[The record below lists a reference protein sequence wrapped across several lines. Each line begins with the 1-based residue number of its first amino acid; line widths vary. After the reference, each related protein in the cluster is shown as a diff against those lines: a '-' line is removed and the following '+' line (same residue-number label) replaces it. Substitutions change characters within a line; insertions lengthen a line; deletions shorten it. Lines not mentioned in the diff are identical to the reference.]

1 MCVEITSIPKRSS
14 VPVREPIRRTEK
26 NPKRKDRAIAHFS
39 TLQYLLDRFP
49 ALEKEEM
56 ATPSKKTLPSRSPTS
71 EILKVSE
78 NFDPNVP
85 ISAPLSSKKPMKS
98 PAILSAQSNKA
109 NPKTSGRIVV
119 PPPPPERARKFIVAK
134 KSSGRAGKGLDFE
147 KCRKEA
153 YEALRASQEEFFRRG
168 CSSGAAGVA
177 DSEKEGTNETGE
189 IVNSGA
195 QEMEGDS
202 EVTKMR
208 TLVME
213 KAMSSMPEPGS
224 GRVKHL
230 VKAFESLLSI
240 PKDDEGEKSDEERKL
255 SNWTLP
261 GLQQSAKLV
270 EAGPSSTS
278 FFSSAEFFPSG
289 ELERDLRLYSSI
301 QCHSDRLVMLKL

>member
-1 MCVEITSIPKRSS
+1 
-14 VPVREPIRRTEK
+14 
-26 NPKRKDRAIAHFS
+26 
-39 TLQYLLDRFP
+39 
-49 ALEKEEM
+49 M

-177 DSEKEGTNETGE
+177 DSAPGEADRSKDGSEEEGTNETGE

-195 QEMEGDS
+195 QEMEGVS

-208 TLVME
+208 TLAME